1 MNASDVRGIELIA
14 LLAPTE
20 CDLVVFVSVDLPEHL
35 RTLSVKLA
43 DDDETVIHSNKMSD
57 WKLSRYPLHSVL
69 LPFPALPLNHRTYH
83 LHLDSSLSKSAFS
96 FGPQTISFQANST
109 YQLVKFTFKPELKFS
124 DGEIKHS
131 YTAAIFFIIVALLYY
146 CRESVL
152 LALTQLQNNSRVTV
166 PDFWSRY
173 SQPAKAKEN
182 EKTFIE
188 FEPGLTVVERK
199 WKGKK
204 K

>member
-14 LLAPTE
+14 LLEPTE
-20 CDLVVFVSVDLPEHL
+20 CDLVVYVSVDSAEHL
-35 RTLSVKLA
+35 RTLSIKLV
-43 DDDETVIHSNKMSD
+43 DDDETVIHSIKLSD
-57 WKLSRYPLHSVL
+57 WKLSRYPLNSIL
-69 LPFPALPLNHRTYH
+69 LPFPALPLNGRNYH
-83 LHLDSSLSKSAFS
+83 LQLDSSLSKSAFD
-96 FGPQTISFQANST
+96 FGPQMVSFTANST
-109 YQLVKFTFKPELKFS
+109 YQLVKFAFKPELKFS

-131 YTAAIFFIIVALLYY
+131 YTAAVFFMVAALLYW

-152 LALTQLQNNSRVTV
+152 LALAQLQSNSRLTV
-166 PDFWSRY
+166 PDLWSRY